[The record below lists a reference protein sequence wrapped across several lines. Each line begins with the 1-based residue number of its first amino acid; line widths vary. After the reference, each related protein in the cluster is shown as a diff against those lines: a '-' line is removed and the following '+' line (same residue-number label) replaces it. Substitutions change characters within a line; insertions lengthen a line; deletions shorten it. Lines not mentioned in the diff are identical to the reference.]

1 MKRHLCFFAFFL
13 IAAALLS
20 PRLCF
25 AQAVLRAGE
34 TVDIRLA
41 QVPPEEISAFGST
54 QAIDEGG
61 MLNIPYIGKIKAA
74 GLDISQVQQLIETK
88 LKDGKI
94 YTNPTVTVTP
104 QANTRLVNV
113 TGEVKTPG
121 RLTYTADLTVMT
133 AIGGSGG
140 FNDFADKKHVKL
152 TREGKVQVLDTT
164 KFSKDPALDVK
175 VLPGDQIFVP
185 QASAFFW
192 NN

>member
-1 MKRHLCFFAFFL
+1 MKRFFFAFFL
-13 IAAALLS
+13 IALAFIS
-20 PRLCF
+20 PRPCF

-41 QVPPEEISAFGST
+41 QVPPEEIAAFGST

-61 MLNIPYIGKIKAA
+61 MLNIPYIGKIKVA
-74 GLDISQVQQLIETK
+74 GLDISQVQQVIETK
-88 LKDGKI
+88 LKEGKI

-113 TGEVKTPG
+113 TGEVKTAG

-133 AIGGSGG
+133 AIGGAGG

-152 TREGKVQVLDTT
+152 TREGKVQVVDTT
-164 KFSKDPALDVK
+164 KFSKDPSLDIK
-175 VLPGDQIFVP
+175 VLPGDQIYVP